1 MAAVSSSQ
9 TKPPQASQNMYK
21 QNISEVEIESDL
33 CRIVCTKPVL
43 PVENLLP
50 IFRSAD
56 NMWGTTS
63 LLALTEYKCLANIP
77 VWLWRKQKLCFH
89 STPSSEGV
97 VSTRGNSACK
107 HRRSSSS
114 QQSKGYHPSPNILLR
129 NPSAHSNNSV
139 LTFPRNI
146 YRHTCYC

>member
-33 CRIVCTKPVL
+33 CRIVCTMPVL

-77 VWLWRKQKLCFH
+77 VLLWRKQKLFFQKG
-89 STPSSEGV
+89 SSLQEEILL
-97 VSTRGNSACK
+97 VSTAGPLVVNSLTGIT
-107 HRRSSSS
+107 R
-114 QQSKGYHPSPNILLR
+114 HPTFCSETYQPILII
-129 NPSAHSNNSV
+129 A
-139 LTFPRNI
+139 F
-146 YRHTCYC
+146 

>member
-1 MAAVSSSQ
+1 MAAVFSSQ

-63 LLALTEYKCLANIP
+63 LLALTECKCLANIP

-97 VSTRGNSACK
+97 EST
-107 HRRSSSS
+107 
-114 QQSKGYHPSPNILLR
+114 ILLLSTAG
-129 NPSAHSNNSV
+129 PLVVNS
-139 LTFPRNI
+139 LRGITRHPTFCSETHQPI
-146 YRHTCYC
+146 PIIAF